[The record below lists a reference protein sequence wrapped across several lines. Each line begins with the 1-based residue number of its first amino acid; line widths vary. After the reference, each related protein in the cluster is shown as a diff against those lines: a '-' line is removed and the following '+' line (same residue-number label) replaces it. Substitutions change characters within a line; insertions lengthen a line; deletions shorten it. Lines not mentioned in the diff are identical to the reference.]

1 MPEAIVDTSAWVAYF
16 RPGSSKVTDRVEQLL
31 EQDAAVLVGPVLSE
45 LLQGVRGRRE
55 TTQLQRTLSVLT
67 YHETKRQ
74 DWQAAGELMATLRQR
89 GITVPLTDVLIAT
102 LAKRLDLSVLTL
114 DKHFDHL
121 EVRRLVVD

>member
-1 MPEAIVDTSAWVAYF
+1 MPEAIIDTSAWIAYL
-16 RPGSSKVTDRVEQLL
+16 RPGSSKVTDRVEQLF
-31 EQDAAVLVGPVLSE
+31 EQDTAVLVGPVLSE

-55 TTQLQRTLSVLT
+55 TNQLQRVLSVLT

-74 DWQAAGELMATLRQR
+74 DWQAAGESLASLRQR

-102 LAKRLDLSVLTL
+102 LAKRLDLSILTL

-121 EVRRLVVD
+121 EVRRLEVD